1 MKTITLF
8 SLLLLLSTG
17 IGLAQENKTIKEET
31 TVKRVVKKEG
41 STVTVQETE
50 ATKSEKG
57 AVIVADDEQENQVF
71 SESTKLEDKEKVIVD
86 ETEIDAQNEAMIEAN
101 KLQKEKELQESIEAA
116 KAKAEKQRKILAEQE
131 AARLKAVE
139 ENRKRLEK
147 RGKGVRK
154 LSKKKKG
161 N

>member
-1 MKTITLF
+1 MKTVI
-8 SLLLLLSTG
+8 LLGILLAVNAG
-17 IGLAQENKTIKEET
+17 IGFAQENKTIKEET

-41 STVTVQETE
+41 STVIVQEVE

-71 SESTKLEDKEKVIVD
+71 SERTKMEDKEKVLVD
-86 ETEIDAQNEAMIEAN
+86 ETEIDAQNEAMILAN
-101 KLQKEKELQESIEAA
+101 KQQKEKELQESIEAA
-116 KAKAEKQRKILAEQE
+116 KAKAEAQRKMLAEKE

-154 LSKKKKG
+154 LKKKKG